1 MANSPRDP
9 RRAVAANDEK
19 LIAAMRTAKALNLA
33 LLSNGMPG
41 LTSACGTVLAEAAA
55 VCLENRSHAQG
66 VLLAVKGEK
75 EAEYAL
81 VWAAVDDQQRRCHN
95 DLQEATER
103 GASGIAILLLEEM
116 TGMTVLDRSM
126 KRTGFDYWIGKPGDD
141 SLLFQGKTRL
151 EVSGILQGTNSA
163 VATRVKKKLAQV
175 KPTDKEAP
183 AFVAVV
189 EFGSP
194 KSEVVYKCQT

>member
-1 MANSPRDP
+1 MANSPPEP
-9 RRAVAANDEK
+9 RRAVASDQK
-19 LIAAMRTAKALNLA
+19 LIGAMRTAQKPLNLA
-33 LLSNGMPG
+33 SLSNGMPG
-41 LTSACGTVLAEAAA
+41 LTPAGGTVLAEAAA

-75 EAEYAL
+75 EADYPL
-81 VWAAVDDQQRRCHN
+81 MWVAVDEQQRRCHN

-116 TGMTVLDRSM
+116 TGMTVLNRSM

-151 EVSGILQGTNSA
+151 EVSGILQGTHGA

-175 KPTDKEAP
+175 KPTDKQAP